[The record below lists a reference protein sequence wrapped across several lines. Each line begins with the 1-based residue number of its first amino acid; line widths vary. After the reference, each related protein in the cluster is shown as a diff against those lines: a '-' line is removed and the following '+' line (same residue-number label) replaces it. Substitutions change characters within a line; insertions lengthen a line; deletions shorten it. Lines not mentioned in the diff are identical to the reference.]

1 MKEQQI
7 VLNFHFK
14 KSFFFFVRSF
24 VYPSHKNARMCE
36 RVTDGKVKICVEFVR
51 DDAYEVK
58 LTSKLQSLV
67 VVVVL
72 KMLTPTREVEV

>member
-1 MKEQQI
+1 
-7 VLNFHFK
+7 
-14 KSFFFFVRSF
+14 
-24 VYPSHKNARMCE
+24 MCE